1 MEKVAVITG
10 ASGGLGS
17 AMARQFAADGTRVVV
32 NCNRSREAAQSVAEE
47 INSASPGMAMVC
59 KADVGS
65 YQEVQGMV
73 AQTLK
78 TWGRIDILV
87 NNAGAFPVGTSFP
100 TGSRREG
107 SLIIDMEE
115 DEWDWFISS
124 QLKGPFNCIKA
135 VAPHMIEQREGHIIN
150 VGAIIG
156 FKGYAGKSAYAAA
169 KGGLIGLSRT
179 AARELGQYNIKVNM
193 VIPGPVPHPRLE
205 WAFHP
210 SDKKQGVLGRD
221 QTPEEFALVIVNLS
235 KLQNVSGQIFAL
247 ENRIT
252 L

>member
-1 MEKVAVITG
+1 MDKVAIITG

-17 AMARQFAADGTRVVV
+17 AQARQFAADGTRVVV
-32 NCNRSREAAQSVAEE
+32 NYNRSREAAQAVAEE
-47 INSASPGMAMVC
+47 INSAGAGMALVY
-59 KADVGS
+59 KADVGN
-65 YQEVQGMV
+65 YQEVKGMV
-73 AQTLK
+73 EKTLK

-87 NNAGAFPVGTSFP
+87 NNAGAFPVGTKFP

-107 SLIIDMEE
+107 NLIIDMEE
-115 DEWDWFISS
+115 EEWDWFINS

-135 VAPHMIEQREGHIIN
+135 VAPHMMEQRDGHIIN
-150 VGAIIG
+150 IGAIIG
-156 FKGYAGKSAYAAA
+156 FKGYAGKAAYAAA

-193 VIPGPVPHPRLE
+193 VIPGPVPHPRLA
-205 WAFHP
+205 WAFNP
-210 SDKKQGVLGRD
+210 GDTKQGLLRRD
-221 QTPEEFALVIVNLS
+221 QTPEEFALFIANLT
-235 KLQNVSGQIFAL
+235 KLENVSGQTFVV